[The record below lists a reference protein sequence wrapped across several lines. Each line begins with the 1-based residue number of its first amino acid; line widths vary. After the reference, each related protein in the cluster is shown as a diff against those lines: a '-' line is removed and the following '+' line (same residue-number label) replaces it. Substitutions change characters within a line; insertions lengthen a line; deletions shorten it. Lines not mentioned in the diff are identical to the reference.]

1 MVENSSVIYQQNIY
15 LSPLNK
21 FGFLSRQSLSMRY
34 LYSLTVRVQSF
45 VTVSSSCAN
54 SSTVLSGSSGILYSN
69 KAQHYSNRMNCS
81 WSLLSDNNIMLTFFK
96 FDTEWRY
103 DFVNVYDGRSTS
115 SPLIGRYHGTS
126 LPPVVTSSSNQ
137 LFITFTSDLSVRK
150 PGFGASYRGKRNF

>member
-1 MVENSSVIYQQNIY
+1 MQNIY
-15 LSPLNK
+15 SSPLNK
-21 FGFLSRQSLSMRY
+21 FGFLSRQLLSMRY
-34 LYSLTVRVQSF
+34 LYSLTVQVQSF

-96 FDTEWRY
+96 FDTEWWY
-103 DFVNVYDGRSTS
+103 DFVNVYDGRSSS